1 MKKLLGIFGIC
12 LLICTINSCNKEE
25 EAQGPDLAW
34 LGEELVTIS
43 SVDPDA
49 DDNGLDA
56 ILQKIDDAQIV
67 GLGEGT
73 HGTTEFWSI
82 RQKITRYL
90 VENKG
95 FTAVLFEASFPG
107 SFALHDY
114 IASGTGIASEAH
126 YKLGSWR
133 YLEMQNLIT
142 WMRQYNIDHPGSGD
156 EPSLHFYGYDCA
168 FSSWTE
174 PINLIVSYLQV
185 VDAGEAE
192 NIKNRLLQH
201 TKEDAIFVQNFF
213 STKESVY
220 TALSSEK
227 EYQTIFRIVSNLL
240 PSWEIWDR
248 LSLDKPT
255 LQYRD
260 SVNIQNVNFILE
272 NLINGGKV
280 ILWAHNAHVRNGYF
294 PDAEGTN
301 ARMLGSRLR
310 EQFGSSYYTIA
321 TQFYDGNFLAWD
333 ECEDH
338 DYLFIDHQAAI
349 PPVDSYPGL
358 FWQTGV
364 PLFFLDLSQID
375 YTGERASWLLEPR
388 MLREIGATYC
398 KDLDPQYYYNLSLPE
413 RYDGIVFVKTSHPT
427 TKITF

>member
-1 MKKLLGIFGIC
+1 MEKLFETVGIF

-25 EAQGPDLAW
+25 ETREPDLAW
-34 LGEELVTIS
+34 LGEELVTIN
-43 SVDPDA
+43 SVDPYVN
-49 DDNGLDA
+49 DNGLDI
-56 ILQKIDDAQIV
+56 ILQKVGDAQIV

-90 VENKG
+90 VEKKG
-95 FTAVLFEASFPG
+95 FSAILFEASFPG

-114 IASGTGIASEAH
+114 VTTGTGIASEAH
-126 YKLGSWR
+126 YKLGTWR
-133 YLEMQNLIT
+133 YLEMQNLIS
-142 WMRQYNIDHPGSGD
+142 WMRQYNVDHSGTGN

-168 FSSWTE
+168 FSNWTE
-174 PINLIVSYLQV
+174 PINLITSYLQV

-192 NIKNRLLQH
+192 NINTRLLQH
-201 TKEDAIFVQNFF
+201 TKEDAIYVHDFF
-213 STKESVY
+213 STKESLY
-220 TALSSEK
+220 TSLSSEE

-240 PSWEIWDR
+240 PSWECWNR

-260 SVNIQNVNFILE
+260 SVNIQNVNWIIE
-272 NLINGGKV
+272 NLVNGGKV
-280 ILWAHNAHVRNGYF
+280 IIWAHNAHVRNGYS
-294 PDAEGTN
+294 PDAEGTI
-301 ARMLGSRLR
+301 ARMLGSRLH
-310 EQFGSSYYTIA
+310 EKYGSSYYTIA

-338 DYLFIDHQAAI
+338 DFLFINHQAAI

-375 YTGERASWLLEPR
+375 YTGNRTSWLLEPR

-398 KDLDPQYYYNLSLPE
+398 KYSDLQYYYNLSLPE
-413 RYDGIVFVKTSHPT
+413 NYDGIVFVKTSHPI
-427 TKITF
+427 TKINF